1 MNCIQK
7 KKKQSFEKKIQN
19 WAFQTYHVYFIASS
33 GFSMKKHSEKCLQN
47 IFQILFDDE
56 KKTFW
61 LFFRIQNNSQTSF
74 NVLKFQINRTES
86 VSSL

>member
-7 KKKQSFEKKIQN
+7 KKKRVLKKIQN

-47 IFQILFDDE
+47 ILQILFDDE
-56 KKTFW
+56 RDF
-61 LFFRIQNNSQTSF
+61 LIIFQNS
-74 NVLKFQINRTES
+74 E
-86 VSSL
+86 